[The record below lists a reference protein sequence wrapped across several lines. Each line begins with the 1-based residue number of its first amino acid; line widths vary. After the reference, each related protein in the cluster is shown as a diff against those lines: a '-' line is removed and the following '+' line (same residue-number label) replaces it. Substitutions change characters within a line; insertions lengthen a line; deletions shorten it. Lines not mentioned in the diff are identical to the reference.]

1 MNNYFFH
8 WKSFILSLL
17 KKCIE
22 IAIIVEQ
29 LLFYPN
35 FNKTDIFILVGYDL
49 IIIRSE
55 TIKDIF
61 KCLVENLK

>member
-8 WKSFILSLL
+8 RKSFNLALL

-35 FNKTDIFILVGYDL
+35 FNKADIFILLGYDV

-55 TIKDIF
+55 TIKGIF
-61 KCLVENLK
+61 K

>member
-1 MNNYFFH
+1 M
-8 WKSFILSLL
+8 
-17 KKCIE
+17 E

-55 TIKDIF
+55 TIKGIF
-61 KCLVENLK
+61 